1 MNACFK
7 ISTTLSVLFALA
19 ACAEKPAEEP
29 APEKTDRIESD
40 SPSLSFSAEESTQ
53 TFTLTANCDWQLA
66 QVVDW
71 FHASPASG
79 KEGQTVITVRADAN
93 PTDEVRSAP
102 LYAKAGGKA
111 LTTVIVTQ
119 LGKSEPE
126 PEPEP
131 GPEAPVADLLD
142 IIFHPDG
149 TAQDVSP
156 SQMKVETIAGAG
168 LSTYYNESFQR
179 VVAHF
184 ANDMGKTVASGYYK
198 IDYAA
203 NSEFRNRIADSHSWE
218 AVVRIDADPAGFG
231 EIKMFSCHQSGGTG
245 FLISK
250 AEQGNHLSFITHTGA
265 WNWAESD
272 IVPAVGRYYHLLG
285 VFDAAGKKTE
295 LYVDGE
301 LKGSATNSTSTFQ
314 QASANTQY
322 VVVGGDPGSGG
333 CTNAWLGD
341 IVLARIYDK
350 ALTAE
355 EVKLLYER
363 DKGEHSQAEVPIL
376 SNLQF
381 LGECAVTAGM
391 KYHIYGNGFMAG
403 DQVRLQENATGKSLD
418 AACSVVNGELIV
430 TIPNGIGTGL
440 YSLALVRQGTSA
452 PIGTV
457 NFTAS
462 SAPRGTTKVVAHR
475 GAYKHTGAAQN
486 SIASLKAVKPL
497 GIYGSELDVW
507 ITPDDV
513 VVVNHD
519 ATFPTDSRNRYITDT
534 NYSDMGDI
542 RLSNGEAVPTL
553 DEYVRIA
560 KQEGIRLI
568 IEIKTQRA
576 SANGSH
582 TKLENNNRVVDA
594 SIAIVK
600 KYGYEAMCD
609 WIAFDFGNCKRIAA
623 ALPSA
628 SVQYLNGD
636 YAPATCFAAGV
647 NGIDYKMDKLTYA
660 WMEAAH
666 TLGMVVNVWTVDSA
680 NDMLKYIG
688 WGVDLLTTN
697 EPELAKEL
705 TSKVFLEN

>member
-198 IDYAA
+198 IDYAT

-272 IVPAVGRYYHLLG
+272 IVPAVGRYYHLSPRCLRCSREEDG
-285 VFDAAGKKTE
+285 TLYRRRIEGQRHEQHFHLPAGE
-295 LYVDGE
+295 RQHPICRRGRR
-301 LKGSATNSTSTFQ
+301 
-314 QASANTQY
+314 
-322 VVVGGDPGSGG
+322 PGQRRMYQ
-333 CTNAWLGD
+333 C
-341 IVLARIYDK
+341 LARGHRPRPD
-350 ALTAE
+350 L
-355 EVKLLYER
+355 
-363 DKGEHSQAEVPIL
+363 
-376 SNLQF
+376 
-381 LGECAVTAGM
+381 
-391 KYHIYGNGFMAG
+391 
-403 DQVRLQENATGKSLD
+403 
-418 AACSVVNGELIV
+418 
-430 TIPNGIGTGL
+430 
-440 YSLALVRQGTSA
+440 RQG
-452 PIGTV
+452 PHG
-457 NFTAS
+457 
-462 SAPRGTTKVVAHR
+462 RGGET
-475 GAYKHTGAAQN
+475 
-486 SIASLKAVKPL
+486 PL
-497 GIYGSELDVW
+497 
-507 ITPDDV
+507 
-513 VVVNHD
+513 
-519 ATFPTDSRNRYITDT
+519 
-534 NYSDMGDI
+534 
-542 RLSNGEAVPTL
+542 
-553 DEYVRIA
+553 
-560 KQEGIRLI
+560 
-568 IEIKTQRA
+568 
-576 SANGSH
+576 
-582 TKLENNNRVVDA
+582 
-594 SIAIVK
+594 
-600 KYGYEAMCD
+600 
-609 WIAFDFGNCKRIAA
+609 
-623 ALPSA
+623 
-628 SVQYLNGD
+628 
-636 YAPATCFAAGV
+636 
-647 NGIDYKMDKLTYA
+647 
-660 WMEAAH
+660 
-666 TLGMVVNVWTVDSA
+666 
-680 NDMLKYIG
+680 
-688 WGVDLLTTN
+688 
-697 EPELAKEL
+697 
-705 TSKVFLEN
+705 